1 MLSQRSRTREKI
13 CVTTIELTGLA
24 RQSSINRAGLAKSAT
39 RTSKHIGL
47 AQTAARIDKHIK
59 LAGLAT
65 RSIKKES
72 WAMEN
77 TANTESRIT
86 EILVNMEN
94 RVIQDLGARNQRR
107 KRCCFKKRPAPRWC
121 PRGITKT
128 QKCRLQKISQRE
140 LAEKKEEDERDYW
153 FNRLRP
159 MSKLKQTWHKNG

>member
-1 MLSQRSRTREKI
+1 VLSQRSRTREKI
-13 CVTTIELTGLA
+13 CVTTTELTGLA

-94 RVIQDLGARNQRR
+94 RVIQDLGG
-107 KRCCFKKRPAPRWC
+107 KKP
-121 PRGITKT
+121 
-128 QKCRLQKISQRE
+128 
-140 LAEKKEEDERDYW
+140 KKEKVLLQEKASSTVVPKGYYQDTKMQIAK
-153 FNRLRP
+153 NK
-159 MSKLKQTWHKNG
+159 SKRVGREKRRGRAGLLV